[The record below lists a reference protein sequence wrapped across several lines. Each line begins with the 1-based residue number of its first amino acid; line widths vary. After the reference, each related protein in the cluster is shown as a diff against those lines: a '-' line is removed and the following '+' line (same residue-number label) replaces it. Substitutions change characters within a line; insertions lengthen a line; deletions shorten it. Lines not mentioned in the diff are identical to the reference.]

1 MMYQRA
7 NPLEE
12 IKVFFKQ
19 KSTLSQLILINII
32 VWVAIRI
39 LDAIF
44 FLFSH
49 PEISTLLQWLA
60 VPADIG
66 IFITRPWT
74 ILTYMFLQYDFFHI
88 LFNMLWLFWFGKIFT
103 EYLSSKQLLATY
115 ILGGFS
121 GAFLYI
127 IAFNVFPAFQEVLP
141 HSIALGASASVMA
154 IVVAIAFYVPDYTI
168 SLLFL
173 GRIKIIY
180 IAIAYFIIDFIMIN
194 SDNAGG
200 HIAHIGGAL
209 WGFMFIRLLK
219 KGNDM
224 SKIFDKINFK
234 GFFSFFLKEKKSKF
248 RNVYTNN
255 SRPMTDEDYNLEK
268 SIKQEEIDKILE
280 KISKS
285 GYASL
290 TKKEKEFLFKASNK
304 K

>member
-1 MMYQRA
+1 MYQRT
-7 NPLEE
+7 NPLEA

-32 VWVAIRI
+32 VWITIRI
-39 LDAIF
+39 LDAVF
-44 FLFSH
+44 YLFAR
-49 PEISTLLQWLA
+49 PEISILIQWLA

-66 IFITRPWT
+66 VFITRPWT

-103 EYLSSKQLLATY
+103 EYLSSKQLLSTY

-127 IAFNVFPAFQEVLP
+127 LAFNIFPAFQEVLP

-168 SLLFL
+168 NLLFL

-194 SDNAGG
+194 SGNAGG

-209 WGFMFIRLLK
+209 WGFLYIRLLK
-219 KGNDM
+219 NGNDM
-224 SKIFDKINFK
+224 SKIFDKLNLK
-234 GFFSFFLKEKKSKF
+234 HLFSFFFKEKKTKF
-248 RNVYTNN
+248 RKVYKNN
-255 SRPMTDEDYNLEK
+255 SRSMSDEDYNFEK
-268 SIKQEEIDKILE
+268 AKKQEEIDKILE

-285 GYASL
+285 GYSSL
-290 TKKEKEFLFKASNK
+290 TKKEKEFLFEVSNK
-304 K
+304 

>member
-1 MMYQRA
+1 MYQRT

-12 IKVFFKQ
+12 IKVFFRQ

-32 VWVAIRI
+32 VWIAIRI

-44 FLFSH
+44 FLFAS
-49 PEISTLLQWLA
+49 PDISILIQWLA
-60 VPADIG
+60 VPADLG
-66 IFITRPWT
+66 AFITRPWS

-103 EYLSSKQLLATY
+103 EYLSSKQLLSTY

-121 GAFLYI
+121 GGFLYI

-154 IVVAIAFYVPDYTI
+154 IVVAIAFYVPDFTI
-168 SLLFL
+168 NLLFL

-194 SDNAGG
+194 SGNAGG

-209 WGFMFIRLLK
+209 WGFMYIRLLK

-224 SKIFDKINFK
+224 SKIFDKLNLK
-234 GFFSFFLKEKKSKF
+234 RFSNFFLKNKKTKF

-255 SRPMTDEDYNLEK
+255 SRPMTDEDYNFDK
-268 SIKQEEIDKILE
+268 AKKQEEIDKILE

-285 GYASL
+285 GYSSL
-290 TKKEKEFLFKASNK
+290 TKKEKEFLFKVSNK

>member
-1 MMYQRA
+1 MYQRT

-12 IKVFFKQ
+12 IKVFFRQ

-32 VWVAIRI
+32 VWIAIRI

-44 FLFSH
+44 FLFAS
-49 PEISTLLQWLA
+49 PDISILIQWLA
-60 VPADIG
+60 VPADLG
-66 IFITRPWT
+66 AFITRPWS

-103 EYLSSKQLLATY
+103 EYLSSKQLLSTY

-121 GAFLYI
+121 GGFLYI
-127 IAFNVFPAFQEVLP
+127 LTFNVFPAFQEVLP

-154 IVVAIAFYVPDYTI
+154 IVVAIAFYVPDFTI
-168 SLLFL
+168 NLLFL

-194 SDNAGG
+194 SGNAGG

-209 WGFMFIRLLK
+209 WGFMYIRLLK

-224 SKIFDKINFK
+224 SKIFDKLNLK
-234 GFFSFFLKEKKSKF
+234 RFSNFFLKNKKTKF

-255 SRPMTDEDYNLEK
+255 SRPMTDEDYNFDK
-268 SIKQEEIDKILE
+268 AKKQEEIDKILE

-285 GYASL
+285 GYSSL
-290 TKKEKEFLFKASNK
+290 TKKEKEFLFKVSNK

>member
-1 MMYQRA
+1 MYQRT

-19 KSTLSQLILINII
+19 KSTLSQLVLINII

-44 FLFSH
+44 FLFAS
-49 PEISTLLQWLA
+49 PDISVLIQWLA

-74 ILTYMFLQYDFFHI
+74 ILSYMFLQYDFFHI

-103 EYLSSKQLLATY
+103 EYLSSKQLLSTY

-127 IAFNVFPAFQEVLP
+127 FAFNIFPAFQEVLP
-141 HSIALGASASVMA
+141 HSVALGASASVMA

-168 SLLFL
+168 SLMFL

-194 SDNAGG
+194 SGNAGG

-209 WGFMFIRLLK
+209 WGYMFIRLLK

-224 SKIFDKINFK
+224 SKIFDKVNLK
-234 GFFSFFLKEKKSKF
+234 GFFNFFLKEKKPKF
-248 RNVYTNN
+248 QNVYTNN
-255 SRPMTDEDYNLEK
+255 SRPMTDEDYNFEK
-268 SIKQEEIDKILE
+268 SKKQEEIDKILE

-285 GYASL
+285 GYQSL
-290 TKKEKEFLFKASNK
+290 TKKEKEFLFKVSNK

>member
-1 MMYQRA
+1 MYQRT

-19 KSTLSQLILINII
+19 RSTLSQLILINIV

-44 FLFSH
+44 FLFAS
-49 PEISTLLQWLA
+49 PEISILLQWLA

-66 IFITRPWT
+66 TFITRPWT
-74 ILTYMFLQYDFFHI
+74 IMTYMFLQYDFFHI
-88 LFNMLWLFWFGKIFT
+88 LFNMLWLFWFGKIYL
-103 EYLSSKQLLATY
+103 EYLSSKQLLSTY

-127 IAFNVFPAFQEVLP
+127 LAFNIFPVFQEVLP

-168 SLLFL
+168 NLLFL

-194 SDNAGG
+194 SANAGG

-209 WGFMFIRLLK
+209 WGFMYIRLLK

-224 SKIFDKINFK
+224 SKIFDNINLNR
-234 GFFSFFLKEKKSKF
+234 FFRFFLKEKKPKF

-255 SRPMTDEDYNLEK
+255 SRPVTDEEYNFEK
-268 SIKQEEIDKILE
+268 AKKQDEIDKILE

-285 GYASL
+285 GYSSL
-290 TKKEKEFLFKASNK
+290 TKKEKEFLFKISNNK
-304 K
+304 

>member
-1 MMYQRA
+1 MYQRT

-12 IKVFFKQ
+12 IKVFFRQ

-32 VWVAIRI
+32 VWIAIRI

-44 FLFSH
+44 FLFAS
-49 PEISTLLQWLA
+49 PDISILIQWLA
-60 VPADIG
+60 VPADLG
-66 IFITRPWT
+66 AFITRPWS

-103 EYLSSKQLLATY
+103 EYLSSKQLLSTY

-121 GAFLYI
+121 GGFLYI
-127 IAFNVFPAFQEVLP
+127 LTFNVFPAFQEVLP

-154 IVVAIAFYVPDYTI
+154 IVVAIAFYVPDFTI
-168 SLLFL
+168 NLLFL

-194 SDNAGG
+194 SGNAGG

-209 WGFMFIRLLK
+209 WGFMYIRLLK

-224 SKIFDKINFK
+224 SKIFDKLNLK
-234 GFFSFFLKEKKSKF
+234 RFSNFFLKDKKTKF

-255 SRPMTDEDYNLEK
+255 SRPMTDEDYNFDK
-268 SIKQEEIDKILE
+268 AKKQEEIDKILE

-285 GYASL
+285 GYSSL
-290 TKKEKEFLFKASNK
+290 TKKEKEFLFKVSNK